1 VSESKVMMG
10 VGEGSGNMF
19 VEGDIDSILHLQKKL
34 LELEALRRKVRRY
47 EKVLKENNLDE
58 EILMDN

>member
-1 VSESKVMMG
+1 MSESKIMMG

>member
-1 VSESKVMMG
+1 MSESKVMMG

>member
-1 VSESKVMMG
+1 MSESKVMMG

-58 EILMDN
+58 KILMDN